1 MQPLVQKKLDFEE
14 FCAAGVSVYQLEA
27 LEEWE
32 QIATSAFEQFEQEG
46 NRVISVQELAGEMS
60 VGPNAYLLLKDWIRS
75 SDGKLSFLGYAKFLH
90 GVTVRSSSS
99 RPR

>member
-1 MQPLVQKKLDFEE
+1 MYHCAFAFCNFLTFFFLLYVKMQPLAQKKLEFEE

-46 NRVISVQELAGEMS
+46 NRVISVQELAG
-60 VGPNAYLLLKDWIRS
+60 V
-75 SDGKLSFLGYAKFLH
+75 LS
-90 GVTVRSSSS
+90 
-99 RPR
+99 